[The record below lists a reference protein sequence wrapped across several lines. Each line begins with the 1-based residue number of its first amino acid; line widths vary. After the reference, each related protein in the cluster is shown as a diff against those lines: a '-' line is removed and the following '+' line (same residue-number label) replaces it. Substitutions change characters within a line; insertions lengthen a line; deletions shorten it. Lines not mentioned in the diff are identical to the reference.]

1 MSRTTPRRLLAAA
14 GLSVAALAAAAQP
27 LPTAKPEQVGM
38 SSQRLARI
46 APALKQEIDAGRL
59 PGAVVM
65 IARKGKLVYSEA
77 FGFQDKPA
85 GTPMK
90 PDAVFRIYS
99 MTKPLA
105 SVAAMMLVEEGRI
118 QLTDPLSKFFPAC
131 KGLTVSVPRADS
143 VYARVTYNTVPADR
157 EITVQD
163 LLRHTSGLAYG
174 EITQNAPVRD
184 AYAKAGL
191 FQQGVRDYDSRDLT
205 PAEFVERIC
214 KAPLAQQPGTMWEY
228 SLSVDMLGRVVEA
241 ASKQRLA
248 DFLDERLFKPLK
260 MVDTA
265 FWLPKEKSARLAQPF
280 AVDGATGAKVN
291 VIDVSAAP
299 KNDSGGAGAV
309 STAGDYLRFAQ
320 AMLNGGQLDGQRIL
334 SRSTVAL
341 MASDHLG
348 TRIAQPT
355 QPGELLMGVP
365 GYTFGLGFMV
375 RQGPGVAGVPGSQGE
390 FMWAGYA
397 GTFFWID
404 PKEELVAVYMTQAP
418 SPIRPMYRRLIKQL
432 TYQAIVD

>member
-1 MSRTTPRRLLAAA
+1 
-14 GLSVAALAAAAQP
+14 V
-27 LPTAKPEQVGM
+27 
-38 SSQRLARI
+38 
-46 APALKQEIDAGRL
+46 
-59 PGAVVM
+59 
-65 IARKGKLVYSEA
+65 
-77 FGFQDKPA
+77 
-85 GTPMK
+85 
-90 PDAVFRIYS
+90 
-99 MTKPLA
+99 
-105 SVAAMMLVEEGRI
+105 
-118 QLTDPLSKFFPAC
+118 QLTDPLSKFFPGC
-131 KGLTVSVPRADS
+131 RNLTVSVPRADS

-184 AYAKAGL
+184 AYVKAGL

-205 PAEFVERIC
+205 PAEFVERLC

-241 ASKQRLA
+241 ASGQRLA

-260 MVDTA
+260 MVDTG
-265 FWLPKEKSARLAQPF
+265 FWVPKEKSGRIAQPL
-280 AVDGATGAKVN
+280 AIDAATGAKVN

-309 STAGDYLRFAQ
+309 STAGDYLRFGQ
-320 AMLNGGQLDGQRIL
+320 AMLNGGQLDGQRVL

-375 RQGPGVAGVPGSQGE
+375 RQGAGVAGVPGSQGE

-397 GTFFWID
+397 GTFFWVD
-404 PKEELVAVYMTQAP
+404 PKEELVVVYMTQAP
-418 SPIRPMYRRLIKQL
+418 SPIRAMYRRLIKQL
-432 TYQAIVD
+432 AYQAIVD

>member
-1 MSRTTPRRLLAAA
+1 MRRTCLPLVLGAVSLAI
-14 GLSVAALAAAAQP
+14 AALPAVAQP
-27 LPTAKPEQVGM
+27 LPAAKPEQVGM
-38 SSQRLARI
+38 STQRLGRI
-46 APALKQEIDAGRL
+46 APALKQEVDQGKL

-65 IARKGKLVYSEA
+65 IARKGKLVYSETV
-77 FGFQDKPA
+77 GFQDKVA

-90 PDAVFRIYS
+90 ADALFRIYS

-105 SVAAMMLVEEGRI
+105 SVAAMMLVEEGKV

-131 KGLTVSVPRADS
+131 RNLTVSVPRADS

-184 AYAKAGL
+184 AYVKAGL

-205 PAEFVERIC
+205 PAEFVERLC

-241 ASKQRLA
+241 ASGQRLA

-260 MVDTA
+260 MVDTG
-265 FWLPKEKSARLAQPF
+265 FWVPKEKSARIAQPL
-280 AVDGATGAKVN
+280 AIDAATGAKVS

-309 STAGDYLRFAQ
+309 STAADYLRFGQ
-320 AMLNGGQLDGQRIL
+320 AMLNGGQVDGQRVL

-375 RQGPGVAGVPGSQGE
+375 RQGAGVAGVPGSQGE

-404 PKEELVAVYMTQAP
+404 PKEELVVVYMTQAP
-418 SPIRPMYRRLIKQL
+418 SPIRAMYRRLIKQL
-432 TYQAIVD
+432 VYQAIID

>member
-1 MSRTTPRRLLAAA
+1 MSRRRIGRLLGGAC
-14 GLSVAALAAAAQP
+14 VVFAALPVLAQP

-38 SSQRLARI
+38 SSQKLAHI
-46 APALKQEIDAGRL
+46 MPALKQEVDAGRI

-65 IARKGKLVYSEA
+65 VARKGKLVLADSV
-77 FGFQDKPA
+77 GFQDKNA

-90 PDAVFRIYS
+90 ADAIFRIYS
-99 MTKPLA
+99 MTKPLV
-105 SVAAMMLVEEGRI
+105 SVAAMMLVEEGKI

-131 KGLTVSVPRADS
+131 KNMMVSVPRADS
-143 VYARVTYNTVPADR
+143 VYARVTYNLVPADR

-174 EITQNAPVRD
+174 EITQNVPVRD
-184 AYAKAGL
+184 AYAKAGVY
-191 FQQGVRDYDSRDLT
+191 QPGVRDYDSRDVT
-205 PAEFVERIC
+205 PADFVERLC
-214 KAPLAQQPGTMWEY
+214 KAPLAQQPSTLWEY

-241 ASKQRLA
+241 ASGQRLA
-248 DFLDERLFKPLK
+248 DFLEERLFKPLK
-260 MVDTA
+260 MTDTG
-265 FWLPKEKSARLAQPF
+265 FWVPGAKMARLAQPL
-280 AVDGATGAKVN
+280 AVDAATGAKTN

-299 KNDSGGAGAV
+299 KNDSGGAGGV
-309 STAGDYLRFAQ
+309 STASDYLRFAQ

-348 TRIAQPT
+348 SRIATPT
-355 QPGELLMGVP
+355 QPGELLMGVQ

-375 RQGPGVAGVPGSQGE
+375 RQAQGVAGVPGSQGE

-404 PKEELVAVYMTQAP
+404 PKEELAVVYMTQAP
-418 SPIRPMYRRLIKQL
+418 SPIRPMYRRLMKQFV
-432 TYQAIVD
+432 YAAIID

>member
-1 MSRTTPRRLLAAA
+1 MSRTSVWRLLATA
-14 GLSVAALAAAAQP
+14 GLAIAVSPAFAQP
-27 LPTAKPEQVGM
+27 LPAAKPEQVGM
-38 SSQRLARI
+38 SSQRLGRI
-46 APALKQEIDAGRL
+46 APMLKQEIEAGKL
-59 PGAVVM
+59 PGVVVM
-65 IARKGKLVYSEA
+65 VARKGKLVYSEA
-77 FGFQDKPA
+77 IGFQDKPA

-90 PDAVFRIYS
+90 TDAVFRIYS
-99 MTKPLA
+99 MTKPLV
-105 SVAAMMLVEEGRI
+105 SVAAMMLVEEGKI
-118 QLTDPLSKFFPAC
+118 QLTDPLSRFFPAC
-131 KGLTVSVPRADS
+131 KNMMVSVPRADS

-163 LLRHTSGLAYG
+163 LLRHSSGLAYG
-174 EITQNAPVRD
+174 EITQNVPVRD

-191 FQQGVRDYDSRDLT
+191 YQPGVRDYDSRDVT
-205 PAEFVERIC
+205 PAEFVDRIC

-241 ASKQRLA
+241 ASGQRLA
-248 DFLDERLFKPLK
+248 DFLEERLFKPLK
-260 MVDTA
+260 MVDTG
-265 FWLPKEKSARLAQPF
+265 FWVPKEKLPRLAQPL
-280 AVDGATGAKVN
+280 AVDLASGAKAN

-309 STAGDYLRFAQ
+309 STAADYLRFSQ
-320 AMLNGGQLDGQRIL
+320 AMLNGGTLDGQRVL

-348 TRIAQPT
+348 TRIATPT
-355 QPGELLMGVP
+355 QPGELLMGVA

-375 RQGPGVAGVPGSQGE
+375 RQGQGLAGVPGSQGE

-418 SPIRPMYRRLIKQL
+418 SPIRAMYRKMIKQL
-432 TYQAIVD
+432 VYQAIVD